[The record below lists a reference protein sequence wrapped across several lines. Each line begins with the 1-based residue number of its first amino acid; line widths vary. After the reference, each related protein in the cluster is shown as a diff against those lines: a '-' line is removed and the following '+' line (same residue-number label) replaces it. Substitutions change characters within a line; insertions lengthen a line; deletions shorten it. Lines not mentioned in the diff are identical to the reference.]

1 METNSDRIIRTVVL
15 VLLSLLGVLMV
26 LPFIWV
32 VLLAFKSNAE
42 IMTESSI
49 LPQEWSLDGYHS
61 MLEKGSMVLYW
72 YKNSLVVTLSITV
85 LTILTS
91 SIGGYIFGKFDFRGK
106 NILFVCI
113 LASMMV
119 PFQVTL
125 TIMAPVILL
134 FLAFQKQFIKG
145 ITLTGMK

>member
-1 METNSDRIIRTVVL
+1 
-15 VLLSLLGVLMV
+15 
-26 LPFIWV
+26 
-32 VLLAFKSNAE
+32 
-42 IMTESSI
+42 
-49 LPQEWSLDGYHS
+49 

-119 PFQVTL
+119 PFQVTM